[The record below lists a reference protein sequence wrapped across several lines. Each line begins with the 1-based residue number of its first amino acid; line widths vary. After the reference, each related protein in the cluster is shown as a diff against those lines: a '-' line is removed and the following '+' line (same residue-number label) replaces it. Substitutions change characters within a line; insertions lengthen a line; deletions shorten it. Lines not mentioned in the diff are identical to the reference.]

1 MCCGAGTD
9 SGACSEPAGY
19 AREGEAAAVPDRGN
33 IHASWPMSAM
43 REGHRLGG
51 AIAGSEESTMNKAAI
66 VARVAARLG
75 LSRIRAEIA
84 MDR

>member
-9 SGACSEPAGY
+9 SGTCPERAGY
-19 AREGEAAAVPDRGN
+19 AREGEAVAMPGRGN
-33 IHASWPMSAM
+33 TDASRPVSAM
-43 REGHRLGG
+43 REGHRLCG

-66 VARVAARLG
+66 VACVAARLG